1 MKQLMPKSKR
11 EQILLVFLIFSVVI
25 SCYVIFRVQ
34 AMNFEILVLDEQL
47 EKMNGE
53 LSDFKVETLSKVK
66 VVDLKEELESVKK
79 VISAEQITVSGFEET
94 FIDLTQNDAIATV
107 REEITRLCDGER
119 LRILSINRSDVELTS
134 LAKVKTVES
143 DQVLARPQFTIKLRG
158 EFEQLKSLL
167 FKIKKL
173 SHMVVVT
180 KIRIN
185 SESTDITNYQSELTA
200 SLTFA
205 F

>member
-1 MKQLMPKSKR
+1 MPKSKR

-79 VISAEQITVSGFEET
+79 IISTEQITVSGFEET

-134 LAKVKTVES
+134 LAKVKTAES
-143 DQVLARPQFTIKLRG
+143 DQVLDRPQFTIKLRG

-185 SESTDITNYQSELTA
+185 SGNTDITNYQSELTA

>member
-1 MKQLMPKSKR
+1 MPKSKR

-34 AMNFEILVLDEQL
+34 TMNFEILVLDEQL
-47 EKMNGE
+47 ETTN
-53 LSDFKVETLSKVK
+53 SDLDKLKVITLSKVK
-66 VVDLKEELESVKK
+66 VVDLKEAIEHVKK

>member
-1 MKQLMPKSKR
+1 MPKSKR

-47 EKMNGE
+47 EQVNSE

-79 VISAEQITVSGFEET
+79 IISTEQITVSGFEET

-134 LAKVKTVES
+134 LAKVKTAES

-185 SESTDITNYQSELTA
+185 SGNTDITNYQSELTA

>member
-1 MKQLMPKSKR
+1 MPKSKR

-47 EKMNGE
+47 EQVNSE

-79 VISAEQITVSGFEET
+79 IISTEQITVSGFEET
-94 FIDLTQNDAIATV
+94 FIDLTQNDAVATV

-134 LAKVKTVES
+134 LAKVKTAES
-143 DQVLARPQFTIKLRG
+143 DQVLARPQFTIRLRG

-167 FKIKKL
+167 YQIKNL
-173 SHMVVVT
+173 PYMVVVT
-180 KIRIN
+180 KISIN

>member
-47 EKMNGE
+47 EQVNSE

-66 VVDLKEELESVKK
+66 VIDLKEELESVKK
-79 VISAEQITVSGFEET
+79 IISTEQITVSGFEET
-94 FIDLTQNDAIATV
+94 FIDLTQNDAVATV

-134 LAKVKTVES
+134 LAKVKTAES

-167 FKIKKL
+167 FKIKRL

-185 SESTDITNYQSELTA
+185 SGNTDITNYQSELTA

>member
-1 MKQLMPKSKR
+1 MPKSKR

-34 AMNFEILVLDEQL
+34 TMNFEILVLDEQL
-47 EKMNGE
+47 ETTN
-53 LSDFKVETLSKVK
+53 SDLDKLKVITLSKVK
-66 VVDLKEELESVKK
+66 VVDLKEAIEHVKK
-79 VISAEQITVSGFEET
+79 VISAEQITVSGFEDT

>member
-1 MKQLMPKSKR
+1 M
-11 EQILLVFLIFSVVI
+11 
-25 SCYVIFRVQ
+25 
-34 AMNFEILVLDEQL
+34 
-47 EKMNGE
+47 
-53 LSDFKVETLSKVK
+53 
-66 VVDLKEELESVKK
+66 
-79 VISAEQITVSGFEET
+79 SGFEET

-134 LAKVKTVES
+134 LAKVKTAES

-185 SESTDITNYQSELTA
+185 SGNTDITNYQSELTA

>member
-34 AMNFEILVLDEQL
+34 TMNFEILVLDEQL
-47 EKMNGE
+47 ETTN
-53 LSDFKVETLSKVK
+53 SDLDKLKVITLSKVK
-66 VVDLKEELESVKK
+66 VVDLKEAIEHVKK
-79 VISAEQITVSGFEET
+79 VISAEQITVSGFEDT

>member
-1 MKQLMPKSKR
+1 MPKSKR

-79 VISAEQITVSGFEET
+79 IISTEQITVSGFEET
-94 FIDLTQNDAIATV
+94 FIDLTQNDAVATV

-134 LAKVKTVES
+134 LAKVKTAES

-185 SESTDITNYQSELTA
+185 SGNTDITNYQSELTA